1 MHTRYSLIA
10 VLILSG
16 TGAALA
22 ADGAALYQKNCAGCH
37 GADGKAD
44 SAAAKA
50 MKVPALAGTSLT
62 PEAVVAKLKGSDRH
76 KAVASR
82 LGDDELAAIAHALPG
97 R

>member
-1 MHTRYSLIA
+1 MLTRYTLIA
-10 VLILSG
+10 ILSLS
-16 TGAALA
+16 GASAFA
-22 ADGAALYQKNCAGCH
+22 ADGAALYKKTCAGCH

-76 KAVASR
+76 KSVVSK
-82 LGDDELAAIAHALPG
+82 LTDEELNAIANALPG

>member
-1 MHTRYSLIA
+1 MLIRDSLIA
-10 VLILSG
+10 ILILCCSG
-16 TGAALA
+16 PALA
-22 ADGAALYQKNCAGCH
+22 ADGAALYAKNCAGCH
-37 GADGKAD
+37 GADGKAE

-76 KAVASR
+76 KAVAGKLS
-82 LGDDELAAIAHALPG
+82 DEELNAIAHALPG